1 MERHIR
7 DRDESGKV
15 ETEILLLLRKK
26 SHFTLP
32 KGLSRHLQ
40 IFAWKINE
48 LKFFLG
54 DIRTNFW

>member
-32 KGLSRHLQ
+32 KVLSRHLQ
-40 IFAWKINE
+40 IFALKINE